1 DELESVSEN
10 ITTAIACYENC
21 HQNVASSSSFGLN
34 TDQLKPI
41 HNDEIYVPG
50 TTDHADAVEQCEIG
64 SLEKIQSQENSN
76 FNQIFEGHDKDHS
89 AIGNQVLK
97 VGEDTVFNNDTA
109 TFCSLK
115 TFPQHFINWIL
126 KAGPSQPTADDF
138 IDHKFPTENN
148 RSFHSSWYYKILP
161 SGDIVNPNWLTF
173 RGHREGWK
181 EKLHGNFKDLA
192 ILLSKY
198 SPVMT
203 TYITELESSG
213 KKRNYLSWNR
223 QNQLI
228 DSIAYFIRSS
238 IIQDKRATSLVVR
251 YIKDLNVYERVIAV
265 HEVTSTTG
273 QNLLEVFTKIC
284 LELDLNWK
292 KYLVGQAYD
301 GASNMR
307 GAYNGLQALIK
318 EHNSSVLYI
327 WCWAHRLNLIIT
339 DAVNNC
345 TDSVKLFGILE
356 TIYDFIC
363 SSKNRVSLFEKHQK
377 MLYPGKPIRQPKRVE
392 TTRWMSHS
400 YALNNILSTYH
411 ALLETLEELMKPGK
425 SSDRKEISQASNIFD
440 LILSE
445 KILLTAFV
453 FKKIFEILEPLN
465 KVLQS
470 KDIDLLGAIN
480 SVNECLKMLNV
491 LRDNCDIEFNQIFKT
506 THTFIKPL
514 NKTVKDYKVYNISPL
529 TQTRIIY
536 SKRRYAEESIEEP
549 IIDPVKTFKIKT
561 FLPIIDVTITQIS
574 DRFSERCKGV
584 LKDLSLFSRKRLK
597 EIKQSPSSLPID
609 TFSEIC
615 DNYKQFLNLEDLK
628 REYLQF
634 SHEYWNF
641 ECIKKLPENFYNSS
655 DYLLSD
661 IENSSDSEDEEQEN
675 KTKNSV
681 FENVGSILS
690 LYNICCSCG
699 LNIIFPNL
707 YTALK
712 ISLTLPTSSASPER
726 IFSKLKL
733 VKNKLRSTMS
743 AERLDGLMLIACE
756 TDIHIDEDKVLDN
769 FANSGTY
776 LKNQLI

>member
-1 DELESVSEN
+1 MD
-10 ITTAIACYENC
+10 TTFDYSRKE
-21 HQNVASSSSFGLN
+21 
-34 TDQLKPI
+34 QL
-41 HNDEIYVPG
+41 
-50 TTDHADAVEQCEIG
+50 
-64 SLEKIQSQENSN
+64 
-76 FNQIFEGHDKDHS
+76 
-89 AIGNQVLK
+89 
-97 VGEDTVFNNDTA
+97 
-109 TFCSLK
+109 
-115 TFPQHFINWIL
+115 
-126 KAGPSQPTADDF
+126 
-138 IDHKFPTENN
+138 
-148 RSFHSSWYYKILP
+148 
-161 SGDIVNPNWLTF
+161 
-173 RGHREGWK
+173 
-181 EKLHGNFKDLA
+181 
-192 ILLSKY
+192 
-198 SPVMT
+198 
-203 TYITELESSG
+203 
-213 KKRNYLSWNR
+213 
-223 QNQLI
+223 
-228 DSIAYFIRSS
+228 
-238 IIQDKRATSLVVR
+238 SLVVR

-318 EHNSSVLYI
+318 KHNSSALYV

-339 DAVNNC
+339 DAVNSC

-363 SSKNRVSLFEKHQK
+363 SSKNIVSLFEKHQK
-377 MLYPGKPIRQPKRVE
+377 MLYPGKSIRRPKRVE

-425 SSDRKEISQASNIFD
+425 LVI
-440 LILSE
+440 E
-445 KILLTAFV
+445 KKLV
-453 FKKIFEILEPLN
+453 
-465 KVLQS
+465 
-470 KDIDLLGAIN
+470 
-480 SVNECLKMLNV
+480 
-491 LRDNCDIEFNQIFKT
+491 
-506 THTFIKPL
+506 KP
-514 NKTVKDYKVYNISPL
+514 
-529 TQTRIIY
+529 
-536 SKRRYAEESIEEP
+536 RRYAEESIEEP

-574 DRFSERCKGV
+574 DRFSER
-584 LKDLSLFSRKRLK
+584 
-597 EIKQSPSSLPID
+597 
-609 TFSEIC
+609 
-615 DNYKQFLNLEDLK
+615 YLK

-681 FENVGSILS
+681 FENVR
-690 LYNICCSCG
+690 
-699 LNIIFPNL
+699 
-707 YTALK
+707 TLK

-756 TDIHIDEDKVLDN
+756 TDIHIDEDKVFDN
-769 FANSGTY
+769 FANSSTY